1 MPLQVGTLPEQ
12 PPHSLRSNKAL
23 EKDRTRRYG
32 SPQDLAA
39 DIERY
44 LTDQT
49 IDVIT
54 STTGVT
60 HTFVW
65 DSASDIPSS
74 IQPTVIFRITA
85 IDDGGLSSEKLTG
98 AFSVDNR

>member
-1 MPLQVGTLPEQ
+1 MSFIPRLEGFRCFFRNISGDFILSAITGWQSATL
-12 PPHSLRSNKAL
+12 HSTS
-23 EKDRTRRYG
+23 D
-32 SPQDLAA
+32 P
-39 DIERY
+39 
-44 LTDQT
+44 T

-85 IDDGGLSSEKLTG
+85 IDDGGLSSEKLTDT
-98 AFSVDNR
+98 FSVDNR